1 MYISN
6 DKITPSVGYLLVETF
21 VHFSLEP
28 TNSNSKQ
35 VPKVF
40 EPLNKINDYKSLGTS
55 EISSSWTLRIPPWI
69 IFMKTTYFYFSLIA
83 KCRNQL

>member
-1 MYISN
+1 MYIFN
-6 DKITPSVGYLLVETF
+6 NNINPFVGYLLVETF

-35 VPKVF
+35 APKVF
-40 EPLNKINDYKSLGTS
+40 EPLNKINGYKSLGTS
-55 EISSSWTLRIPPWI
+55 EIPSSWI